1 MNVME
6 LKTLYNSKIT
16 YINNLAGMFLKHSF
30 LNFNENFLGEAC
42 KKRTNRLETLPILL
56 WFATTWKQSILIQS
70 ENRYFSRTVANVC
83 NPQKPRVSWCLTSM
97 INRRVQLLNL
107 RHVVSL
113 LVVATLHLNGFLTC
127 STIHDSHAVV
137 PQVHFQS
144 QKPSSCV
151 SNSYF
156 SLSLVN
162 WIAIWVCVP
171 SATALDPRHD
181 LYCSLVRLGSHFLS
195 WKWWKRSL
203 SGARIILE

>member
-1 MNVME
+1 
-6 LKTLYNSKIT
+6 
-16 YINNLAGMFLKHSF
+16 
-30 LNFNENFLGEAC
+30 
-42 KKRTNRLETLPILL
+42 LETLPVHL
-56 WFATTWKQSILIQS
+56 WFGMATWKQFILIS
-70 ENRYFSRTVANVC
+70 GNCYFSVFSRLVANVC
-83 NPQKPRVSWCLTSM
+83 NPQVPRLNWCLTSM
-97 INRRVQLLNL
+97 INQRVLLLNF

-113 LVVATLHLNGFLTC
+113 LVVSTLHLNGFLTC
-127 STIHDSHAVV
+127 SPIHVSRAVV
-137 PQVHFQS
+137 PRVSFRS

-203 SGARIILE
+203 SGARIILEYKKRMQVQLLILVR

>member
-1 MNVME
+1 ME
-6 LKTLYNSKIT
+6 TVYSEKRIVTSVDKWQMYTTRKYRGIT
-16 YINNLAGMFLKHSF
+16 DVWHHLSIQESSSWVSA
-30 LNFNENFLGEAC
+30 
-42 KKRTNRLETLPILL
+42 ILL
-56 WFATTWKQSILIQS
+56 FRCWLRWPCIWMV
-70 ENRYFSRTVANVC
+70 FSRAQPFSC
-83 NPQKPRVSWCLTSM
+83 
-97 INRRVQLLNL
+97 
-107 RHVVSL
+107 H
-113 LVVATLHLNGFLTC
+113 GFF
-127 STIHDSHAVV
+127 
-137 PQVHFQS
+137 FQS